1 MTGRHALPDFTA
13 TRTDDSGADRWP
25 FIITADGTPA
35 ARVTDQ
41 DTATRTVQAAEHL
54 TADGWPSTTA
64 VVRALQDDQDDGAE
78 GRTDAPGWVSWA
90 DWLDLQQTETEAAGG
105 DRP

>member
-1 MTGRHALPDFTA
+1 MTGRHARPDFTA
-13 TRTDDSGADRWP
+13 TRADDTGADRWP
-25 FIITADGTPA
+25 IIITADGEPA

-41 DTATRTVQAAEHL
+41 DTADATVQAAEQIA
-54 TADGWPSTTA
+54 ADGWPPTVA
-64 VVRALQDDQDDGAE
+64 VVRALQDDQPDAAE
-78 GRTDAPGWVSWA
+78 GRTDWPGWVSWP